1 MKPVLYVDGYN
12 VIGAWPEAEGAEWPL
27 NEARD
32 RLTHLLEDYAGYTGQ
47 EVVLVFDGHHGER
60 PAATVEKRPA
70 LTVVYTA
77 HGQTADQYIE
87 YACGRLPSYREVRVA
102 TSDHLEQTM
111 ILGRGATRLSSRE
124 LLREL
129 SEARADGRKRHLAAG
144 AAQRAKLFSTL
155 SEEQRE
161 RLESLRRRK
170 E

>member
-1 MKPVLYVDGYN
+1 MKPILYVDGYN
-12 VIGAWPEAEGAEWPL
+12 VVGAWPEAERAAWPL
-27 NEARD
+27 DEARD

-60 PAATVEKRPA
+60 PTATVEKRAA

-87 YACGRLPSYREVRVA
+87 YACGRLPAYREARVA

-124 LLREL
+124 LLAEL
-129 SEARADGRKRHLAAG
+129 SQIRQSGRSRHLNAAG
-144 AAQRAKLFSTL
+144 SGAKLFGGL
-155 SEEQRE
+155 NEEQRE
-161 RLESLRRRK
+161 QLERLRRQK
-170 E
+170 